1 MARTTKPQKIY
12 RWKEQGLIG
21 DYEKIYQR
29 YLNTTHCDLCNVELS
44 NKKYMEHNHENGQFR
59 NIVCNMCNCNKSDNK
74 KRKDNTSGYKNVFY
88 DNSGNRWVYSK
99 IFKGKR
105 IFKVRKN
112 KIEILCIKFAGLLL
126 YKY

>member
-44 NKKYMEHNHENGQFR
+44 NKKYIW
-59 NIVCNMCNCNKSDNK
+59 NITTKTDNL
-74 KRKDNTSGYKNVFY
+74 
-88 DNSGNRWVYSK
+88 
-99 IFKGKR
+99 
-105 IFKVRKN
+105 
-112 KIEILCIKFAGLLL
+112 EI
-126 YKY
+126 